1 VFRTLN
7 LGFDDFGWESLDARA
22 AAERTSIDGLIS
34 RAAAHYASEL
44 MRRRPATR
52 LPRHL
57 GRAAAGHRARVAA
70 VTVGL
75 PASEWNRL
83 RVQAARQREPIEA
96 LLEHASLLYLA
107 DADRGRLA
115 AR

>member
-1 VFRTLN
+1 MFRTLN

-22 AAERTSIDGLIS
+22 GVERTSIDGLIS

-52 LPRHL
+52 VPRHIA
-57 GRAAAGHRARVAA
+57 RAGGGHRARVVA

-75 PASEWNRL
+75 PASEWNQL
-83 RVQAARQREPIEA
+83 RIEAARQREPIEA

-107 DADRGRLA
+107 DAERGRLA